1 MQIVNVVFWMLPHAV
16 ILSVSCSWFGVIVN
30 VSGLIRW
37 TMWNTVSD
45 ALSMWHQKPP
55 EHSNTYC
62 LKYALNEIRK
72 PFVMCKVQCSMCADT
87 CRAMYTT
94 C

>member
-1 MQIVNVVFWMLPHAV
+1 MLMQIVNVVFWMLPHAV

-45 ALSMWHQKPP
+45 RFTMPLARKTSMH
-55 EHSNTYC
+55 
-62 LKYALNEIRK
+62 
-72 PFVMCKVQCSMCADT
+72 MM
-87 CRAMYTT
+87 M
-94 C
+94 